1 MLSKMGEID
10 MEVLVSALHLHNL
23 SIFIDEESL
32 QGIFTLELPQKD
44 KSQFSTINRIW
55 KQGHWFSG

>member
-32 QGIFTLELPQKD
+32 QGIFTLELPQKKD
-44 KSQFSTINRIW
+44 KSQFSTTNHN
-55 KQGHWFSG
+55 K